1 MNGIGWITVAEAA
14 RLCGTDELRITLW
27 MNGNHIAY
35 ARFDGI
41 LMIDGASL
49 AALFSRNRVAT
60 IYEDVAQQRG
70 KPGRPGRLRRLLDTP
85 LDAFGLSQRIV
96 RACRELGVRAVV
108 IRADVADAAACDA
121 MVAQVL
127 EQLGRLDILVNNA
140 GITRDGLMLR
150 MPEADWDAVLD
161 TNLKGAFHCMRAA
174 YKTMMRQKSGRVVN
188 ISSVVGLRGNAGQT
202 NYSASKAGLIGLSK
216 SLAKELATRNVT
228 VNVVAP
234 GFITTD
240 MTDALPEGA
249 REALLSTIPMKR
261 LGAAEDVDR
270 AVAFFAG
277 EGAGYV
283 TGQVLCVDGGMA
295 V

>member
-1 MNGIGWITVAEAA
+1 MSEETIIRTAVVTGGSRGIGRAVCIQLAKQGCNVVVNYCHGEAAAAETVA
-14 RLCGTDELRITLW
+14 LCKAENANAVAVQADVSTAEGCKV
-27 MNGNHIAY
+27 
-35 ARFDGI
+35 
-41 LMIDGASL
+41 
-49 AALFSRNRVAT
+49 LFEQAVN
-60 IYEDVAQQRG
+60 
-70 KPGRPGRLRRLLDTP
+70 
-85 LDAFGLSQRIV
+85 AFGRV
-96 RACRELGVRAVV
+96 
-108 IRADVADAAACDA
+108 
-121 MVAQVL
+121 
-127 EQLGRLDILVNNA
+127 DILVNNA
-140 GITRDGLMLR
+140 GITRDNLILR
-150 MPEADWDAVLD
+150 MSEEDFDAVLD
-161 TNLKGAFHCMRAA
+161 ANLKGAFLCMKAA
-174 YKTMMRQKSGRVVN
+174 CRPMMKQRFGR
-188 ISSVVGLRGNAGQT
+188 IICLSSIVGLRGNAGQT

-261 LGAAEDVDR
+261 LGAAEDVAR